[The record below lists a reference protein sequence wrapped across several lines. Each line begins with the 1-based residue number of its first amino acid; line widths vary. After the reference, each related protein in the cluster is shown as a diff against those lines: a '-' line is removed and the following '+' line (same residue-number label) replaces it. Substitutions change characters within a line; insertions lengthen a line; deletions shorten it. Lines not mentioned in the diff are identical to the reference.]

1 MLFFS
6 AKPRRL
12 IAGVTSIALLLLVT
26 PLSFAAGNTADPL
39 EQQLLPPTPDLRLMP
54 ASSGTTGTPF
64 PHETPCFLIKQVE
77 LSGQGINVL
86 MSRLQNRLL
95 DHGYV
100 TTRLLAPLQNL
111 SEGTLQLKILPG
123 TVRNELAWAIPLQ
136 NQELYLD
143 ADYGHVSGNGSENLL
158 SSHLA
163 GGVIGPARH
172 TL

>member
-6 AKPRRL
+6 AKHRRL

-86 MSRLQNRLL
+86 MSRLQNRLI

-100 TTRLLAPLQNL
+100 TTRLLAPLQN
-111 SEGTLQLKILPG
+111 
-123 TVRNELAWAIPLQ
+123 
-136 NQELYLD
+136 QELYLG